1 MGTIKYILAFV
12 LFFFLHYIE
21 GLPPLAGL
29 SIAQLW
35 KLPILLVLIICLFV
49 KAQPLKKFE
58 RFGYLFSI
66 EPFLS
71 LGILSNPMSVFLF
84 SVKQLPLILFFNFWQ
99 RLDVVKLEKY
109 LLWFAQFVCLASFI
123 TLLGI
128 IEPLKAY
135 GSADGFMEGLEYYSS
150 VFGAP
155 HSASSY
161 FAVAS
166 IVIIFF
172 FMRGK
177 FNTKKEKLFNG
188 LLLLIA
194 LYSLY
199 LAYVRTG
206 WLMLLVSLFFLIDF
220 KKNSFKTIYRIGVI
234 TCVIGL
240 GLTYLYL
247 HNEAF
252 RLRVSGGGQYRGESE
267 YIVDISGSGR
277 MDFWKNG
284 ISLWLKSDV
293 YPFFMGLGY
302 DDVIQK
308 NYEETGMTV
317 FSHNFFVDTLA
328 QYGLCGLLLLFAY
341 YSSMFFFIKKHKRGS
356 PFGNLCVSI
365 FAGLLIFNI
374 FQSEIYFN
382 YAIFFSLSLVLMYKT
397 NTKTTVINE
406 EMNSV

>member
-1 MGTIKYILAFV
+1 M
-12 LFFFLHYIE
+12 
-21 GLPPLAGL
+21 
-29 SIAQLW
+29 
-35 KLPILLVLIICLFV
+35 
-49 KAQPLKKFE
+49 
-58 RFGYLFSI
+58 
-66 EPFLS
+66 
-71 LGILSNPMSVFLF
+71 
-84 SVKQLPLILFFNFWQ
+84 
-99 RLDVVKLEKY
+99 
-109 LLWFAQFVCLASFI
+109 
-123 TLLGI
+123 
-128 IEPLKAY
+128 
-135 GSADGFMEGLEYYSS
+135 
-150 VFGAP
+150 
-155 HSASSY
+155 
-161 FAVAS
+161 
-166 IVIIFF
+166 
-172 FMRGK
+172 
-177 FNTKKEKLFNG
+177 KKEKLFNG
-188 LLLLIA
+188 LLLMIA

-220 KKNSFKTIYRIGVI
+220 KKISFKTIYRIGVI

-252 RLRVSGGGQYRGESE
+252 RLRISGGGQYRGESE
-267 YIVDISGSGR
+267 YIVDLSGSGR
-277 MDFWKNG
+277 LDFWNNG
-284 ISLWLKSDV
+284 ISLWLKSDA

-308 NYEETGMTV
+308 NYEEKGMTV
-317 FSHNFFVDTLA
+317 FSHNFFVDTLT

-397 NTKTTVINE
+397 NTKTTVVNE